1 MLDRRDHAHPK
12 TVWQHLRLFFTG
24 FAMGSADLVPG
35 VSGGT
40 MAFILGV
47 YEDLLNAIKSVN
59 TTSIRMLFSL
69 KIKDFFA
76 YVPFRF
82 LIALGLGIGSAII
95 LLSGFLSRAL
105 DDPSGRVLLF
115 AFFFGL
121 VMASILAVG
130 AQVRWNGWTSI
141 GLVAGALVAFGI
153 VNALPAHIESTP
165 INLFLSGMLA
175 ICAMI
180 LPGISGSFI
189 LLILGQYDNVL
200 NAVTNRDFVT
210 VGIVAAGCVVGIII
224 FARVLSW
231 LLKHYFHITVATL
244 VGFMVGSLWKVWPWK
259 ECVVSELDRHGE
271 VRCLVEQ
278 HLLPEFGSEQF
289 VIALGLAVV
298 GFLLVSILDHLQSGA
313 NPVMGLIWRIEKAN
327 TAPSAI
333 AD

>member
-12 TVWQHLRLFFTG
+12 TAWQHLRLFFTG

-47 YEDLLNAIKSVN
+47 YEDLLNAIKSFN

-69 KIKDFFA
+69 KIKDFIA
-76 YVPFRF
+76 YVPLRF
-82 LIALGLGIGSAII
+82 LIALGLGIGTAI
-95 LLSGFLSRAL
+95 LFLSGFLSRTL
-105 DDPSGRVLLF
+105 DDPAGRVLLF

-130 AQVRWNGWTSI
+130 AQVRWSRGAII
-141 GLVAGALVAFGI
+141 GLVIGALAAFGI

-165 INLFLSGMLA
+165 INLFLAGMLA

-200 NAVTNRDFVT
+200 TAVTNRDFVT
-210 VGIVAAGCVVGIII
+210 VGIV
-224 FARVLSW
+224 
-231 LLKHYFHITVATL
+231 
-244 VGFMVGSLWKVWPWK
+244 
-259 ECVVSELDRHGE
+259 
-271 VRCLVEQ
+271 
-278 HLLPEFGSEQF
+278 
-289 VIALGLAVV
+289 
-298 GFLLVSILDHLQSGA
+298 
-313 NPVMGLIWRIEKAN
+313 
-327 TAPSAI
+327 
-333 AD
+333 